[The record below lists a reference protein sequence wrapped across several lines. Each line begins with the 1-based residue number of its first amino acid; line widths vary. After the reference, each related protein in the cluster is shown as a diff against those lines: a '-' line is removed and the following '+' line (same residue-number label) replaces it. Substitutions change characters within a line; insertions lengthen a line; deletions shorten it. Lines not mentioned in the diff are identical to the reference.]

1 MAASMAAGKCR
12 KHYQPAT
19 DVGTNNKI
27 NIIKADYV
35 MVDDIKHW
43 LKLIQQT
50 SVDYITEALEDIVD
64 ALAPYKDQE
73 LVFVSFSDVPKLGI
87 NPKTGYN
94 TPAGIYSYP
103 LKQMWPSIQA
113 NTIPYAGERKY
124 VLVLQPRGNQGI
136 VDIATYT
143 ASEFSQHMRLLQQKV
158 IPQIVG
164 STVVDPGFF
173 DDFFDEA
180 KRESKQQTPA
190 GWLWNITRLL
200 ATMWERD
207 FRGPKPTVGWNA
219 IMRALNISGVVDREG
234 SGLIHPNEPTQAVWF
249 SANNLNLLSISR
261 NIRKT
266 SISRQSQLALLRKNP
281 DNIWG
286 IHHPDREMWDI
297 ALSQDAGA
305 LIRKA
310 TQQNQRIPF
319 GALLQASK
327 VNMEVAH
334 WLIRD
339 GYKLNSQQKIAIIK
353 SNPNAPDEF
362 VLSPMWNDQL
372 ARAAIESYP
381 NMLDLIDRHRG
392 VPSNELIELATRLH
406 PQDAVWAAKHLKD
419 LSPQTKNNIIGHIG
433 PETWTIWRRWTEK

>member
-1 MAASMAAGKCR
+1 
-12 KHYQPAT
+12 
-19 DVGTNNKI
+19 
-27 NIIKADYV
+27 

-87 NPKTGYN
+87 NPKTGYD

-124 VLVLQPRGNQGI
+124 VLVLQPRSNQGI

-143 ASEFSQHMRLLQQKV
+143 GSEFSQHMRLLQQKV

-207 FRGPKPTVGWNA
+207 FKGPKPTVGWNA
-219 IMRALNISGVVDREG
+219 IMRALNISGVVDSEG
-234 SGLIHPNEPTQAVWF
+234 SGLIHPNEPIQAVWF
-249 SANNLNLLSISR
+249 SANSLKLFSIAR
-261 NIRKT
+261 NIRKG
-266 SISRQSQLALLRKNP
+266 SVSRQTQLALIQKNP
-281 DNIWG
+281 DNIWR
-286 IHHPDREMWDI
+286 IHHPDRGMWDQ
-297 ALSQDAGA
+297 ALKWDAGA
-305 LIRKA
+305 VIIRA
-310 TQQNQRIPF
+310 AREGRRIPF
-319 GALLQASK
+319 GAILQASK
-327 VNMEVAH
+327 NNTGQAYVAEYLVR
-334 WLIRD
+334 WE
-339 GYKLNSQQKIAIIK
+339 YKLNSQQKLAVIQ
-353 SNPNAPDEF
+353 SNKDAPKQF
-362 VLSPMWNDQL
+362 LMSSQWNDQM
-372 ARAAIESYP
+372 ARAAIQAHP
-381 NMLDLIDRHRG
+381 NMLELINSRRG
-392 VPSNELIELATRLH
+392 VPGDELVELATQLH
-406 PQDAVWAAKHLKD
+406 PQDAVWAAQHLKD
-419 LSPQTKNNIIGHIG
+419 LSPQAEKNIITHIG
-433 PETWTIWRRWTEK
+433 PETWKIWRRWTKKTD